1 MMEENKNESK
11 INTEEIKSETVN
23 TVNEVKETIKKVDV
37 KKDTL
42 ETKGFVKE
50 LFTDPLGK
58 IKAIAEDNSNKFLKN
73 ALIVVI
79 IWMAAVLIKQIF
91 GTTSLWKY
99 YGFKQLINIILTTIS
114 PAVGIIVMSVIIMIF
129 NKENKKSLTQLITC
143 ITTARLPLAIASIV
157 SLLTLINSSISA
169 FTNPFSKFCSAISI
183 VLTYFVVKDVLGEKE
198 NSKFIKKFI
207 IIEGVYCIAYFVL
220 SYLGIYI

>member
-1 MMEENKNESK
+1 MEENKSENK

-50 LFTDPLGK
+50 LFVDPLGK
-58 IKAIAEDNSNKFLKN
+58 IKSIVEDNSNKFLKN

-99 YGFKQLINIILTTIS
+99 YGFRQLLNIVLTTIA
-114 PAVGIIVMSVIIMIF
+114 PAVGIIVMSLIIMIV

-143 ITTARLPLAIASIV
+143 ITTARLPLAIAGVV

-169 FTNPFSKFCSAISI
+169 FTTPFSKFCSVISI
-183 VLTYFVVKDVLGEKE
+183 VLTYFVTKDIFAEKE
-198 NSKFIKKFI
+198 NSKFIKKFV
-207 IIEGVYCIAYFVL
+207 IIEGIYYIAYFVL
-220 SYLGIYI
+220 TYLGIYI

>member
-1 MMEENKNESK
+1 MEENKNENK

-42 ETKGFVKE
+42 ETKGFIKE
-50 LFTDPLGK
+50 LFVDPLGK
-58 IKAIAEDNSNKFLKN
+58 MKSIAEDKENKFLKN

-99 YGFKQLINIILTTIS
+99 YGFKQLLNIVLTTIA

-129 NKENKKSLTQLITC
+129 NKENKKTLTQLITC
-143 ITTARLPLAIASIV
+143 ITTARLPLAIAGV
-157 SLLTLINSSISA
+157 VNLLTIINSSISA
-169 FTNPFSKFCSAISI
+169 FTTPFSKFCSIISI
-183 VLTYFVVKDVLGEKE
+183 ILTYFVTKDIFAEKE
-198 NSKFIKKFI
+198 NSKFIKKFV
-207 IIEGVYCIAYFVL
+207 IIEGIYYIAYFVL
-220 SYLGIYI
+220 TYLGIYI

>member
-1 MMEENKNESK
+1 MEEKNNENK

-42 ETKGFVKE
+42 ETKGFIKE

-58 IKAIAEDNSNKFLKN
+58 LKSISEDKENKFFKN

-79 IWMAAVLIKQIF
+79 VWMIAILIRQIF

-99 YGFKQLINIILTTIS
+99 YGFKNFLNIILSTIA
-114 PAVGIIVMSVIIMIF
+114 PAVGIIVMSIIVMIM

-143 ITTARLPLAIASIV
+143 ITTARMPLAIAAVIN
-157 SLLTLINSSISA
+157 LLTIINSSISA
-169 FTNPFSKFCSAISI
+169 FTTPFTRLCGVISV
-183 VLTYFVVKDVLGEKE
+183 VLTYFVTKNIFAETE
-198 NSKFIKKFI
+198 NSKFIKKFV
-207 IIEGVYCIAYFVL
+207 IIEAFYYIAYFVL
-220 SYLGIYI
+220 TYLGMYI

>member
-1 MMEENKNESK
+1 MEENKNENK

-42 ETKGFVKE
+42 ETKGFIKE

-58 IKAIAEDNSNKFLKN
+58 MKAIAEDNSNKFLKN

-99 YGFKQLINIILTTIS
+99 YGFKQFINIILTTIS
-114 PAVGIIVMSVIIMIF
+114 PAVGIIVMSVIIMIV

-143 ITTARLPLAIASIV
+143 ITTARLPLAIAGVV

-169 FTNPFSKFCSAISI
+169 FTTPFSKLCSVISI
-183 VLTYFVVKDVLGEKE
+183 LLTYFVAKDIFAEKE
-198 NSKFIKKFI
+198 NSKFIKKFV
-207 IIEGVYCIAYFVL
+207 IIEGIYYIAYFVL
-220 SYLGIYI
+220 TYLGIYI

>member
-1 MMEENKNESK
+1 MEENKNENK

-23 TVNEVKETIKKVDV
+23 TVNEVKETIKKVDM

-42 ETKGFVKE
+42 ETKGFIKE
-50 LFTDPLGK
+50 LFSDPLGK
-58 IKAIAEDNSNKFLKN
+58 IKSIAEDNSNKFLKN
-73 ALIVVI
+73 ALIIVI

-99 YGFKQLINIILTTIS
+99 YGFKQFINIILTTIS
-114 PAVGIIVMSVIIMIF
+114 PAVGIIAMSVIIMIV

-143 ITTARLPLAIASIV
+143 ITTARLPLAIAGVV

-169 FTNPFSKFCSAISI
+169 FTTPFSKLCNVISI
-183 VLTYFVVKDVLGEKE
+183 ILTYFVAKDIFAEKE
-198 NSKFIKKFI
+198 NSKFIKKFV
-207 IIEGVYCIAYFVL
+207 IIEGIYYIAYFVL
-220 SYLGIYI
+220 TYLGIYI

>member
-1 MMEENKNESK
+1 MEENKSENK

-50 LFTDPLGK
+50 LFVDPLGK
-58 IKAIAEDNSNKFLKN
+58 IKSIVEDNSNKFLKN

-99 YGFKQLINIILTTIS
+99 YGFKQLLNIVLTTIA
-114 PAVGIIVMSVIIMIF
+114 PAVGIIVMSLIIMIV
-129 NKENKKSLTQLITC
+129 NKENKKTLTQLITC
-143 ITTARLPLAIASIV
+143 ITTARLPLAIAGVV

-169 FTNPFSKFCSAISI
+169 FTTPFSKFCSVISI
-183 VLTYFVVKDVLGEKE
+183 VLTYFVTKDIFAEKE
-198 NSKFIKKFI
+198 NSKFIKKFV
-207 IIEGVYCIAYFVL
+207 IIEGIYYIAYFVL
-220 SYLGIYI
+220 TYLGIYI

>member
-1 MMEENKNESK
+1 MEENKSENK

-42 ETKGFVKE
+42 ETKGFIKE
-50 LFTDPLGK
+50 LFVDPLGK
-58 IKAIAEDNSNKFLKN
+58 MKSMADDNSNKFLKN

-99 YGFKQLINIILTTIS
+99 YGFKQLLNIVLTTIA
-114 PAVGIIVMSVIIMIF
+114 PAVGIIVMSLIIMIV

-143 ITTARLPLAIASIV
+143 ITTARLPLAIAGVV

-169 FTNPFSKFCSAISI
+169 FTNPFSRFCSVISI
-183 VLTYFVVKDVLGEKE
+183 VLTYFVTKDIFAEKE
-198 NSKFIKKFI
+198 NSKFIKKFV
-207 IIEGVYCIAYFVL
+207 IIEGIYYISYFVL
-220 SYLGIYI
+220 TYLGIYI